1 MEYLLWIF
9 LLLVGFVLLIK
20 GADFFVD
27 GSSSV
32 AKILKVP
39 SVIIGLTIVALGTS
53 LPEAAV
59 SITASLQGSNSMA
72 LSNVLGSNLFNL
84 LVVIGASALIKP
96 FDVNQDIKKRDLPFN
111 IILTAV
117 LLLFAFTHK
126 TLGRIEG
133 ILFLVVLV
141 IYMICLVK
149 SALKNKIEEKVET
162 MSVAKSIIYII
173 FGMVAIVIGGKLV
186 VNNASAIASKLGL
199 SDLFIGLTIVAI
211 GTSLPELVTSVV
223 AAKKGESGLALGNAV
238 GSSVLNIVFILGVSS
253 ALSPIKVVATEFT
266 VVIIDLIILLVVS
279 MILQVFC
286 VTRDKVSKFEGATC
300 ILLYVVYMTYVIV
313 RTVL

>member
-59 SITASLQGSNSMA
+59 SITANLQGNNSMA

-238 GSSVLNIVFILGVSS
+238 GSSILNIVFILGVSS

-266 VVIIDLIILLVVS
+266 VVIIDLIILVVVS

-286 VTRDKVSKFEGATC
+286 VTRDKVSKFEGVIC
-300 ILLYVVYMTYVIV
+300 ILLYVAYMAYVIL

>member
-59 SITASLQGSNSMA
+59 SITASLQGNNSMA

-238 GSSVLNIVFILGVSS
+238 GSSILNIVFILGVSS

-266 VVIIDLIILLVVS
+266 VVVIDLIILLVVS

-300 ILLYVVYMTYVIV
+300 ILLYVAYMTYVIL

>member
-1 MEYLLWIF
+1 
-9 LLLVGFVLLIK
+9 
-20 GADFFVD
+20 
-27 GSSSV
+27 
-32 AKILKVP
+32 
-39 SVIIGLTIVALGTS
+39 
-53 LPEAAV
+53 
-59 SITASLQGSNSMA
+59 
-72 LSNVLGSNLFNL
+72 
-84 LVVIGASALIKP
+84 
-96 FDVNQDIKKRDLPFN
+96 
-111 IILTAV
+111 
-117 LLLFAFTHK
+117 
-126 TLGRIEG
+126 
-133 ILFLVVLV
+133 
-141 IYMICLVK
+141 
-149 SALKNKIEEKVET
+149 
-162 MSVAKSIIYII
+162 MSVAKSVIYII

-238 GSSVLNIVFILGVSS
+238 GSSILNIVFILGVSS

-286 VTRDKVSKFEGATC
+286 VTRDKVSKFEGVIC
-300 ILLYVVYMTYVIV
+300 ILLYVAYMAYVIL

>member
-1 MEYLLWIF
+1 MDYLLWIF
-9 LLLVGFVLLIK
+9 LLLVGFVLLVK

-59 SITASLQGSNSMA
+59 SITASLQGNNSMA
-72 LSNVLGSNLFNL
+72 LSNVMGSNLFNL
-84 LVVIGASALIKP
+84 LVVIGASALIKS

-117 LLLFAFTHK
+117 LLLFAFTNK

-133 ILFLVVLV
+133 ILFLIVLV

-149 SALKNKIEEKVET
+149 SALKNKIEEVVET

-173 FGMVAIVIGGKLV
+173 LGMAAIVIGGKLV

-211 GTSLPELVTSVV
+211 GTSLPELVTSIV

-238 GSSVLNIVFILGVSS
+238 GSSILNIVFILGVSS
-253 ALSPIKVVATEFT
+253 ALSPIKVVAAEFT

-300 ILLYVVYMTYVIV
+300 ILLYVAYMSYVIL
-313 RTVL
+313 RTIL

>member
-1 MEYLLWIF
+1 MNYLIWIV

-20 GADFFVD
+20 GADLFVD

-59 SITASLQGSNSMA
+59 SITASMQGNNSMA
-72 LSNVLGSNLFNL
+72 LSNVMGSNIFNL
-84 LVVIGASALIKP
+84 LVVIGASALIKA

-111 IILTAV
+111 IMLTA
-117 LLLFAFTHK
+117 LLLVFAFTGK
-126 TLGRIEG
+126 VLGRFEG
-133 ILFLVVLV
+133 IIFIAILIV
-141 IYMICLVK
+141 YMIILIK
-149 SALKNKIEEKVET
+149 SALNNKIDEQFET
-162 MSVAKSIIYII
+162 MSVPKSIIYII
-173 FGMVAIVIGGKLV
+173 IGVAAIIGGGQLV
-186 VNNASAIASKLGL
+186 VNNASAIASELGL

-211 GTSLPELVTSVV
+211 GTSLPELVTSIV

-238 GSSVLNIVFILGVSS
+238 GSSILNIVFILGIS
-253 ALSPIKVVATEFT
+253 ATLSPITIVATEFT
-266 VVIIDLIILLVVS
+266 TVMIDLIILLVIS

-300 ILLYVVYMTYVIV
+300 VILYVAYMAYVIL
-313 RTVL
+313 RTIS

>member
-59 SITASLQGSNSMA
+59 SITASLQGNNSMA

-149 SALKNKIEEKVET
+149 SALKNKIEEVVET
-162 MSVAKSIIYII
+162 MSVAKSVIYII

-238 GSSVLNIVFILGVSS
+238 GSSILNIVFILGVSS

-266 VVIIDLIILLVVS
+266 VVVIDLIILLVVS

-300 ILLYVVYMTYVIV
+300 ILLYVAYMTYVIL

>member
-1 MEYLLWIF
+1 MNYLIWIV

-20 GADFFVD
+20 GADLFVD

-59 SITASLQGSNSMA
+59 SITASMQGNNSMA
-72 LSNVLGSNLFNL
+72 LSNVMGSNIFNL
-84 LVVIGASALIKP
+84 LVVIGASALIKA

-111 IILTAV
+111 IMLTA
-117 LLLFAFTHK
+117 LLLVFAFTGK
-126 TLGRIEG
+126 VLGRFEG
-133 ILFLVVLV
+133 IIFIAILIV
-141 IYMICLVK
+141 YMIILIK
-149 SALKNKIEEKVET
+149 SALNNKIDEEFET

-173 FGMVAIVIGGKLV
+173 IGIAAIIGGGQLV
-186 VNNASAIASKLGL
+186 VNNASAIASELGL

-211 GTSLPELVTSVV
+211 GTSLPELVTSIV

-238 GSSVLNIVFILGVSS
+238 GSSILNIVFILGIS
-253 ALSPIKVVATEFT
+253 ATLSPITIVTTEFT
-266 VVIIDLIILLVVS
+266 TVMIDLIILLVIS

-300 ILLYVVYMTYVIV
+300 IILYVAYMAYVIL
-313 RTVL
+313 RTIS

>member
-149 SALKNKIEEKVET
+149 SALKNKIEEVVET
-162 MSVAKSIIYII
+162 MSVAKSVIYII

-223 AAKKGESGLALGNAV
+223 AAKNGESGLALGNAV
-238 GSSVLNIVFILGVSS
+238 GSSILNIVFILGVSS

-286 VTRDKVSKFEGATC
+286 VTRDKVSKFEGVIC
-300 ILLYVVYMTYVIV
+300 ILLYVAYMAYVIL

>member
-1 MEYLLWIF
+1 MNYLIWIV

-20 GADFFVD
+20 GADLFVD

-59 SITASLQGSNSMA
+59 SITASMQGNNSMA
-72 LSNVLGSNLFNL
+72 LSNVMGSNIFNL
-84 LVVIGASALIKP
+84 LVVIGASALIKA

-111 IILTAV
+111 IMLTA
-117 LLLFAFTHK
+117 LLLVFAFTGK
-126 TLGRIEG
+126 VLGRFEG
-133 ILFLVVLV
+133 IIFIAILIV
-141 IYMICLVK
+141 YMIILIK
-149 SALKNKIEEKVET
+149 SALNNKIDEQFET
-162 MSVAKSIIYII
+162 MSVPKSIIYII
-173 FGMVAIVIGGKLV
+173 IGVAAIIGGGQLV
-186 VNNASAIASKLGL
+186 VNNASAIASELGL

-211 GTSLPELVTSVV
+211 GTSLPELVTSIV

-238 GSSVLNIVFILGVSS
+238 GSSILNIVFILGIS
-253 ALSPIKVVATEFT
+253 ATLSPITIVTTEFT
-266 VVIIDLIILLVVS
+266 TVMIDLIILLVIS

-300 ILLYVVYMTYVIV
+300 IILYVAYMAYVIL
-313 RTVL
+313 RTIS

>member
-238 GSSVLNIVFILGVSS
+238 GSSILNIVFILGVSS

-286 VTRDKVSKFEGATC
+286 VTRDKVSKFEGVIC
-300 ILLYVVYMTYVIV
+300 ILLYVAYMAYVIL

>member
-59 SITASLQGSNSMA
+59 SITASLQGNNSMA

-238 GSSVLNIVFILGVSS
+238 GSSILNIVFILGVSS

-286 VTRDKVSKFEGATC
+286 VTRDKVSKFEGVIC
-300 ILLYVVYMTYVIV
+300 ILLYVAYMAYVIL

>member
-59 SITASLQGSNSMA
+59 SITASLQGNNSMA

-149 SALKNKIEEKVET
+149 SALKNNIEDKVET

-238 GSSVLNIVFILGVSS
+238 GSSILNIVFILGVSS

-286 VTRDKVSKFEGATC
+286 VTRDKVSKFEGVIC
-300 ILLYVVYMTYVIV
+300 ILLYVAYMAYVIL

>member
-59 SITASLQGSNSMA
+59 SITASLQGNNSMA

-133 ILFLVVLV
+133 ILFLIVLV

-149 SALKNKIEEKVET
+149 SALKNKIEEVVET
-162 MSVAKSIIYII
+162 MSVAKSVIYII

-238 GSSVLNIVFILGVSS
+238 GSSILNIVFILGVSS

-286 VTRDKVSKFEGATC
+286 VTRDKVSKFEGVIC
-300 ILLYVVYMTYVIV
+300 ILLYVAYMAYVIL

>member
-72 LSNVLGSNLFNL
+72 LSNILGSNLFNL

-133 ILFLVVLV
+133 ILFLIVLV

-149 SALKNKIEEKVET
+149 SALKNKIEEVVET
-162 MSVAKSIIYII
+162 MSVAKSVIYII

-238 GSSVLNIVFILGVSS
+238 GSSILNIVFILGVSS
-253 ALSPIKVVATEFT
+253 ALSPIEVVATEFT
-266 VVIIDLIILLVVS
+266 VVVIDLIILLVVS

-300 ILLYVVYMTYVIV
+300 ILLYVAYMTYVIL